1 MQEPDSP
8 TLGKFLQALWKQES
22 VPQLF
27 ALREQTPAAAAALT
41 TDRVLA
47 LAAQFQRAG
56 KIHDAAGKLS
66 PELLKQ
72 LTECGY
78 WGLLVPE
85 QYGGSGA
92 KLAEIVPFLTK
103 LATINPTIAGLQ
115 GVHGC
120 IGPVNQLVHFGND
133 EQRARLLPPL
143 ARGERIGVFG
153 LTEPNAGSDVSQL
166 RTTAVRDGDDYVV
179 TGEKLFITNLLPG
192 RTMGLVCRMEEQTAV
207 LVVELPDQESPEF
220 QLTNYGLH
228 SLQHTHNHGVV
239 FRGLRVPAANRLEA
253 PQGDGLRIA
262 YHGLNRGRVSLC
274 ANAAGSLRALLAHL
288 IPWVKYRRTFGRAIA
303 YYQLVARRIGRLA
316 VLSLTAELA
325 ARWAAQLLDAGER
338 GEVEG
343 IIAKTWAADALSEAA
358 TELVLKTHG
367 GRAFL
372 AGHPWGDHLH
382 DFLAPSIYEGEN
394 EILLLALFKTISK
407 PHAREFYQPLFEEL
421 ARQGMKNF
429 NPGNPWHVWKLRH
442 VLRPLIQWR
451 RRQPKIRKA
460 KLVKHPF
467 TERLAT
473 SALAVDYLIATH
485 GSKLAEEQVAML
497 TVARRLRTA
506 VVEQILWAAAG
517 ERSPLLQRLNSSL
530 LMNLCL
536 AGLARETANEPT
548 AGKLYAQLGCKILD
562 EGWPELDGIQVPP
575 ILRPYEQS

>member
-1 MQEPDSP
+1 MQEPDSL
-8 TLGKFLQALWKQES
+8 TRGSFLQALWKQES
-22 VPQLF
+22 VAELF
-27 ALREQTPAAAAALT
+27 TLREPLPQSEAIETMQQ
-41 TDRVLA
+41 VLR
-47 LAAQFQRAG
+47 LAADFQTAG
-56 KIHDAAGKLS
+56 KIHDEKGKLS
-66 PELLKQ
+66 QELLQQ
-72 LTECGY
+72 LTARRY
-78 WGLLVPE
+78 WGMLVPE

-92 KLAEIVPFLTK
+92 KLADLVPFLTK

-166 RTTAVRDGDDYVV
+166 RTTAVRDGNDYVI

-192 RTMGLVCRMEEQTAV
+192 RTMGLVCRIEGQNAV
-207 LVVELPDQESPEF
+207 LIVELPQQETPEF
-220 QLTNYGLH
+220 QLTHYGLH
-228 SLQHTHNHGVV
+228 SLQHTHNHGAL
-239 FRGLRVPAANRLEA
+239 FRGLRVPVENRLEA

-274 ANAAGSLRALLAHL
+274 ANAAGSLRTLLAHI
-288 IPWVKYRRTFGRAIA
+288 IPWVKYRRTFGHPIA
-303 YYQLVARRIGRLA
+303 DYQLVARRVGRLA

-372 AGHPWGDHLH
+372 AGHAWGDHLH

-394 EILLLALFKTISK
+394 EILLLALFKTVSK

-421 ARQGMKNF
+421 ERRRMKNF
-429 NPGNPWHVWKLRH
+429 NPGNPWHVWQLRQ
-442 VLRPLIQWR
+442 VLRPLVQWR
-451 RRQPKIRKA
+451 RRQPKFSKGQ
-460 KLVKHPF
+460 KHLLAD
-467 TERLAT
+467 RLAGCA
-473 SALAVDYLIATH
+473 SAIDYLIATH
-485 GSKLAEEQVAML
+485 GVKLANEQIAML
-497 TVARRLRTA
+497 SVAKRLRTTVIERLLDAA
-506 VVEQILWAAAG
+506 VKIE
-517 ERSPLLQRLNSSL
+517 SPLLQGMPPAPLTAL
-530 LMNLCL
+530 AE
-536 AGLARETANEPT
+536 AGLAREAASELS
-548 AGKLYAQLGCKILD
+548 AGKSYATLGRQILD
-562 EGWPELDGIQVPP
+562 NGWPALDGIQVAP
-575 ILRPYEQS
+575 ILRPYAQS